1 MEVKNVLISEASK
14 LANLTK
20 KAINYYIEQQLIF
33 PDSLENGYRVFS
45 VKDVERLKEISVL
58 RKLGLST
65 EEIKFIFAEDT
76 SSALQK
82 ISVKKELSIQRDMA
96 KKAILDKL
104 SCGYSFA
111 DIHKELETIEQSA
124 TVTEKLLEAFP
135 GYYGRFICLHF
146 ARFLNEP
153 IETSEQQAAF
163 EEIIAFLDNA
173 PPMEFPKDI
182 QLFLIESTK
191 HIYTSDIHD
200 MIENTKRSI
209 EDPQKFLSG
218 NREMLEQYLEYKQSE
233 EYKQSPVYKL
243 QRMVKEYNRTSGY
256 NDVFIPAMKKLSRS
270 YAKYYEQ
277 MENANEKLLLQ
288 YPEIAALNKLNE

>member
-1 MEVKNVLISEASK
+1 MEVKNVLMSEASK

-58 RKLGLST
+58 RKLGLSI
-65 EEIKFIFAEDT
+65 EEIKLIFAEDT

-82 ISVKKELSIQRDMA
+82 IAVQKELSIQRDMA

-153 IETSEQQAAF
+153 IETSEQQAAY

-191 HIYTSDIHD
+191 HIYTNDIHD

-218 NREMLEQYLEYKQSE
+218 NRELLEQYLEYKQSE
-233 EYKQSPVYKL
+233 EYKQSPVYNME
-243 QRMVKEYNRTSGY
+243 RMLKEYNRTSGY

-270 YAKYYEQ
+270 YTKYYEQ
-277 MENANEKLLLQ
+277 MKSANEKFLLQ
-288 YPEIAALNKLNE
+288 YPEIEALNKLNE

>member
-1 MEVKNVLISEASK
+1 MSEASK

-65 EEIKFIFAEDT
+65 EEIKLIFAEDT

-153 IETSEQQAAF
+153 IETSEEQAAY

-191 HIYTSDIHD
+191 YIYTNDIHD

-218 NREMLEQYLEYKQSE
+218 NRGMLEQYLEYKQSE

-243 QRMVKEYNRTSGY
+243 QRLVKEYNRTSGY
-256 NDVFIPAMKKLSRS
+256 NDIFIPAMKKLSRS

-277 MENANEKLLLQ
+277 MESANEKFLLQ
-288 YPEIAALNKLNE
+288 YPEIEALNKLNE

>member
-1 MEVKNVLISEASK
+1 MSEASK

-58 RKLGLST
+58 RKLGLSI
-65 EEIKFIFAEDT
+65 EEIKLIFAEDT

-82 ISVKKELSIQRDMA
+82 IAVQKELSIQRDMA

-153 IETSEQQAAF
+153 IETSEQQAAY

-191 HIYTSDIHD
+191 HIYTNDIHD

-218 NREMLEQYLEYKQSE
+218 NRELLEQYLEYKQSE
-233 EYKQSPVYKL
+233 EYKQSPVYNME
-243 QRMVKEYNRTSGY
+243 RMLKEYNRTSGY

-270 YAKYYEQ
+270 YTKYYEQ
-277 MENANEKLLLQ
+277 MKSANEKFLLQ
-288 YPEIAALNKLNE
+288 YPEIEALNKLNE

>member
-1 MEVKNVLISEASK
+1 MLISEASR

-20 KAINYYIEQQLIF
+20 KAINYYIEQNLIF
-33 PDSLENGYRVFS
+33 PDSLENGYRDFS
-45 VKDVERLKEISVL
+45 DKDVERLKEISVL
-58 RKLGLST
+58 RKLGLRI
-65 EEIKFIFAEDT
+65 EEIKMIFADET

-82 ISVKKELSIQRDMA
+82 ISVQKELSLQREKA

-111 DIHKELETIEQSA
+111 EIDRELETIEQGA

-153 IETSEQQAAF
+153 ITTSEQQAAY
-163 EEIIAFLDNA
+163 EEIITFLDNA
-173 PPMEFPKDI
+173 PSIDFPKEV
-182 QLFLIESTK
+182 QSFLVESTK
-191 HIYTSDIHD
+191 HINIEDIHG

-233 EYKQSPVYKL
+233 EYKQSPVYHM
-243 QRMVKEYNRTSGY
+243 QRILKEYNRTSGY
-256 NDVFIPAMKKLSRS
+256 YDVFIPAMKKLSVS
-270 YAKYYEQ
+270 YSKYYEQ
-277 MENANEKLLLQ
+277 MESANEKLLLQ
-288 YPEIAALNKLNE
+288 YPEIAALNKLND

>member
-1 MEVKNVLISEASK
+1 MSEASK

-45 VKDVERLKEISVL
+45 DKDVERLKEISVL
-58 RKLGLST
+58 RKLGLSI
-65 EEIKFIFAEDT
+65 EEIKLIFADDT

-82 ISVKKELSIQRDMA
+82 IAVQKELSKQRDQA

-111 DIHKELETIEQSA
+111 EIDSELEIIEQSE

-153 IETSEQQAAF
+153 MTTSEQQAAY
-163 EEIIAFLDNA
+163 EEIIAFLDNEPA
-173 PPMEFPKDI
+173 IDFPKDI
-182 QLFLIESTK
+182 QSFLVENTK
-191 HIYTSDIHD
+191 YINTEDIHD

-218 NREMLEQYLEYKQSE
+218 NRELLEQYLEYKQSD
-233 EYKQSPVYKL
+233 EYKQSPVYNM
-243 QRMVKEYNRTSGY
+243 QRMLKEYNRTSGY
-256 NDVFIPAMKKLSRS
+256 NDVFIPAMKKLSSS

-277 MENANEKLLLQ
+277 MESANEKFLLQ
-288 YPEIAALNKLNE
+288 YPEIAALNKINE